1 MSTSQRPYKVAL
13 NGYGRIGRCVLRAL
27 YERGAKAGFQVVAVN
42 DLADLASIEYLTRFD
57 STHGRFPGE
66 VRSEGECLHIN
77 GDNLQVLRSAT
88 PEGIDW
94 ASLGVDLVLE
104 CSGAYNSRAD
114 GQRFLDAGAPRVL
127 FSQPMAS
134 EADIDATIVYGVN
147 QQCLTGRETLVS
159 NASCTT
165 NCGVPLLKLLNEA
178 VGLEYASITT
188 IHSAMND
195 QPVIDAYH
203 HEDLRRTRSAFQSVI
218 PVSTGLARGI
228 ERLLPELAGRIQ
240 AKAVRVPTV
249 NVYASIT
256 TIHSAMND
264 QPVIDAYHHEDL
276 RRTRS
281 AFQSVIPVSTGL
293 ARGIERLL
301 PELAGRIQAK
311 AVRVPTVN
319 VSCLDITLQTA
330 RDTDASEINRV
341 LREAAQSGPLKGL
354 VAYTELPHASCDFN
368 HDPHSAIV
376 DGSQTRVSGPRLVNL
391 LAWFD
396 NEWGFANRMLDVAQ
410 HYLDV
415 SSHTL

>member
-1 MSTSQRPYKVAL
+1 VFPTEIAMSNRPYRIAL

-27 YERGAKAGFQVVAVN
+27 HERGAGVRLEIVALN
-42 DLADLASIEYLTRFD
+42 DLADQASIDYLTRFD

-66 VRSEGECLHIN
+66 VRVDGDCLHIN
-77 GDNLQVLRSAT
+77 GDCVQVLRQAT

-94 ASLGVDLVLE
+94 AALDIDLLLE
-104 CSGAYNSRAD
+104 CSGAYHTRAD
-114 GQRFLDAGAPRVL
+114 AQRFLAAGAPRVL

-134 EADIDATIVYGVN
+134 ETAVDATVVFGVN
-147 QQCLTGRETLVS
+147 QQCLSGAEKLVS

-178 VGLEYASITT
+178 VGLEYVSITT

-228 ERLLPELAGRIQ
+228 ERLLPELSGRIQ
-240 AKAVRVPTV
+240 AKA
-249 NVYASIT
+249 I
-256 TIHSAMND
+256 
-264 QPVIDAYHHEDL
+264 
-276 RRTRS
+276 
-281 AFQSVIPVSTGL
+281 
-293 ARGIERLL
+293 
-301 PELAGRIQAK
+301 
-311 AVRVPTVN
+311 RVPTVN

-330 RDTDASEINRV
+330 RDTSAEEINRV
-341 LREAAQSGPLKGL
+341 LRQAAESGPLQGL
-354 VAYTELPHASCDFN
+354 IAYTELPHASCDFN

-396 NEWGFANRMLDVAQ
+396 NEWGFANRMLDVAE
-410 HYLDV
+410 HFLVV
-415 SSHTL
+415 STTAVQPAPVKD

>member
-1 MSTSQRPYKVAL
+1 MPKTNRPYRIAL

-27 YERGAKAGFQVVAVN
+27 HERGAGARLEIVALN
-42 DLADLASIEYLTRFD
+42 DLADQASIEYLTRFD

-66 VRSEGECLHIN
+66 VRVDGDCLHIN
-77 GDNLQVLRSAT
+77 GDCVQVLRQAT

-94 ASLGVDLVLE
+94 AALDIDLLLE
-104 CSGAYNSRAD
+104 CSGAYHTRAD
-114 GQRFLDAGAPRVL
+114 GQRFLAAGAPRVL

-134 EADIDATIVYGVN
+134 ETAVDATIVFGVN
-147 QQCLTGRETLVS
+147 QQCLTGAEKLVS

-178 VGLEYASITT
+178 VGLEYVSITT

-228 ERLLPELAGRIQ
+228 ERLLPELSGRIQ
-240 AKAVRVPTV
+240 AKA
-249 NVYASIT
+249 I
-256 TIHSAMND
+256 
-264 QPVIDAYHHEDL
+264 
-276 RRTRS
+276 
-281 AFQSVIPVSTGL
+281 
-293 ARGIERLL
+293 
-301 PELAGRIQAK
+301 
-311 AVRVPTVN
+311 RVPTVN

-330 RDTDASEINRV
+330 RDTSAEEINRV
-341 LREAAQSGPLKGL
+341 LRQAAESGPLQGL
-354 VAYTELPHASCDFN
+354 IAYTELPHASCDFN

-396 NEWGFANRMLDVAQ
+396 NEWGFANRMLDVAE
-410 HYLDV
+410 HFLAV
-415 SSHTL
+415 SPVSIQPAP

>member
-1 MSTSQRPYKVAL
+1 MSNRPYRVAL

-27 YERGAKAGFQVVAVN
+27 HERGRGASLEIVALN
-42 DLADLASIEYLTRFD
+42 DLADQASIEYLTRFD

-66 VRSEGECLHIN
+66 VRVEGDCLHIN
-77 GDNLQVLRSAT
+77 GVCVKVLREST
-88 PEGIDW
+88 PEAIDW
-94 ASLGVDLVLE
+94 AALGIDLLLE
-104 CSGAYNSRAD
+104 CSGQYTNRA
-114 GQRFLDAGAPRVL
+114 QAERFLRAGAPRVL
-127 FSQPMAS
+127 LSQPMAS

-147 QQCLTGRETLVS
+147 QHRLSGAERLLS

-165 NCGVPLLKLLNEA
+165 NCGVPLLKLLDES
-178 VGLEYASITT
+178 VGLEYVSITT

-240 AKAVRVPTV
+240 AKA
-249 NVYASIT
+249 I
-256 TIHSAMND
+256 
-264 QPVIDAYHHEDL
+264 
-276 RRTRS
+276 
-281 AFQSVIPVSTGL
+281 
-293 ARGIERLL
+293 
-301 PELAGRIQAK
+301 
-311 AVRVPTVN
+311 RVPTVN

-330 RDTDASEINRV
+330 RDTSAAEINAL
-341 LREAAQSGPLKGL
+341 LRAAAEAGPLKNL

-396 NEWGFANRMLDVAQ
+396 NEWGFANRMLDVAE
-410 HYLDV
+410 HFLAV
-415 SSHTL
+415 STSPVQPAPVKD

>member
-1 MSTSQRPYKVAL
+1 MSKRPYKVAL

-27 YERGAKAGFQVVAVN
+27 YERRADCALEVVALN
-42 DLADLASIEYLTRFD
+42 DQADQASVEYLTRFD

-66 VRSEGECLHIN
+66 VKVAGDCLHLN
-77 GDNLQVLRSAT
+77 GDCVKVLRQAT

-94 ASLGVDLVLE
+94 AALGVDLVLE
-104 CSGAYNSRAD
+104 CSGVYHSRAD
-114 GQRFLDAGAPRVL
+114 GERFLRAGAPRVL

-134 EADIDATIVYGVN
+134 EADVDATIVYGVN
-147 QQCLTGRETLVS
+147 QQRLSGAERLVS

-165 NCGVPLLKLLNEA
+165 NCSVPLLKLLDEA
-178 VGLEYASITT
+178 IGLDYVTITT

-228 ERLLPELAGRIQ
+228 ERLLPE
-240 AKAVRVPTV
+240 
-249 NVYASIT
+249 
-256 TIHSAMND
+256 
-264 QPVIDAYHHEDL
+264 
-276 RRTRS
+276 
-281 AFQSVIPVSTGL
+281 F
-293 ARGIERLL
+293 
-301 PELAGRIQAK
+301 AGRIQAK

-319 VSCLDITLQTA
+319 VSALDITLQTS
-330 RDTDASEINRV
+330 RDTSAAEINRV
-341 LREAAQSGPLKGL
+341 LREAAASGPLKGL
-354 VAYTELPHASCDFN
+354 LDYTELPHASWDFN

-396 NEWGFANRMLDVAQ
+396 NEWGFSNRMLDTAGHFLRVAA
-410 HYLDV
+410 
-415 SSHTL
+415 SEC

>member
-1 MSTSQRPYKVAL
+1 MPTMTNTNRPYRIAL

-27 YERGAKAGFQVVAVN
+27 HERGPKARLEIVALN
-42 DLADLASIEYLTRFD
+42 DLADQASIEYLTRFD

-66 VRSEGECLHIN
+66 VKVDGDCLHIN
-77 GDNLQVLRSAT
+77 GGCVKVLRHAT
-88 PEGIDW
+88 PEDIDW
-94 ASLGVDLVLE
+94 AALDIDLLLE
-104 CSGAYNSRAD
+104 CSGAYHTRAD
-114 GQRFLDAGAPRVL
+114 GQRFLAAGAPRVL

-134 EADIDATIVYGVN
+134 EADIDATVVFGVN
-147 QQCLTGRETLVS
+147 QACLSGAERLVS

-178 VGLEYASITT
+178 VGLEYVSITT

-228 ERLLPELAGRIQ
+228 ERLLPELSGRIQ
-240 AKAVRVPTV
+240 AKA
-249 NVYASIT
+249 I
-256 TIHSAMND
+256 
-264 QPVIDAYHHEDL
+264 
-276 RRTRS
+276 
-281 AFQSVIPVSTGL
+281 
-293 ARGIERLL
+293 
-301 PELAGRIQAK
+301 
-311 AVRVPTVN
+311 RVPTVN

-330 RDTDASEINRV
+330 RDTSTEEINRV
-341 LREAAQSGPLKGL
+341 LRQAAESGPLQGL
-354 VAYTELPHASCDFN
+354 IAYTELPHASCDFN

-396 NEWGFANRMLDVAQ
+396 NEWGFANRMLDVAE
-410 HYLDV
+410 HFLTV
-415 SSHTL
+415 STTSVHPAPMKD